1 MSYNVDGDTMDFE
14 LIKNNIEINTYI
26 EQADKCLAQIN
37 YTEHSFNHVNRCV
50 KVSEYILK
58 ELGYDDKTIFLAK
71 VAAYMHDIGN
81 VINRENHAQNGALLS
96 NLILSKLGMNYEDIA
111 IIMSAIGNHDESSAN
126 VINEVSAALILADK
140 TDVRRT
146 RVRKDYKEF
155 GIHNRVN
162 YAVINSQVTV
172 NKEQKIIS
180 LNLTIDTKICS
191 IMDYFEIF
199 LSRMLLC
206 KKASNYFNCEFQL
219 KINNQSLL

>member
-1 MSYNVDGDTMDFE
+1 MVINMNMNFE
-14 LIKNNIEINTYI
+14 EIKNNEEIKSYI
-26 EQADKCLAQIN
+26 ERADKCLAQIN

-50 KVSEYILK
+50 AVCEYILK
-58 ELGYDDKTIFLAK
+58 ELGYDEKTIFLAK

-81 VINRENHAQNGALLS
+81 VVNRENHAQSGALLTS
-96 NLILSKLGMNYEDIA
+96 MILSKIGMNYQDIA

-126 VINEVSAALILADK
+126 VVDEISAALILADK
-140 TDVRRT
+140 TDVRRS

-162 YAVINSQVTV
+162 YAVKNSKVSV
-172 NKEQKIIS
+172 NKEEKAIV
-180 LNLTIDTKICS
+180 LNLTIDVEICS

-206 KKASNYFNCEFQL
+206 KKACNYLNYEFQL
-219 KINNQSLL
+219 RINDQALL